1 MSSYLSMSNSMFSG
15 TGSYLS
21 SIGFTDSV
29 ESSYLFWPL
38 LVFVIMIIIFIIIM
52 IAYRAPPIN
61 DYMPTMV
68 SLAEATYPI
77 SSNEA
82 HKLLL
87 SGPGSTLAGL
97 FNVTIGDRTNQLATS
112 NTNNFTTLFGMF
124 GSIEFQIAP
133 ANISTTDS
141 TARLLIKTAV
151 SESHSNGTEV
161 VPLPP
166 LPAQKWIFIGILRD
180 GRRYDVLYNDKI
192 VASHRLD
199 AFPDMSIQNQL
210 QVGANP
216 PTGTQSPSRFLGN
229 AIHLIALPYRM
240 NPKDLATLR
249 AQYVDT
255 TGGPPTPL
263 PFPFPINL
271 PTLQSLCIP
280 GLPCTPV
287 NKPPPNRLQAWSSP
301 YA

>member
-1 MSSYLSMSNSMFSG
+1 MSNSLFSG
-15 TGSYLS
+15 TGSYFS

-38 LVFVIMIIIFIIIM
+38 LVFVIMVIIFIIIW
-52 IAYRAPPIN
+52 ISYSPPPVK
-61 DYMPTMV
+61 DYIPTMI
-68 SLAEATYPI
+68 SLSEVNYPI
-77 SSNEA
+77 PSNEA
-82 HKLLL
+82 HKVLLT
-87 SGPGSTLAGL
+87 GPGSTLAGL
-97 FNVTIGDRTNQLATS
+97 FHVSIGDRTNQLTTQT
-112 NTNNFTTLFGMF
+112 TNNYTTLFGMH
-124 GSIEFQIAP
+124 GSIEFQLAP
-133 ANISTTDS
+133 ASISSTDS
-141 TARLLIKTAV
+141 TARLLIKTG
-151 SESHSNGTEV
+151 NRTTEE

-180 GRRYDVLYNDKI
+180 GRRFDVLYNDKI

-199 AFPDMSIQNQL
+199 AFPDVSIQNQL

-216 PTGTQSPSRFLGN
+216 IKDTQSPSRFLGN

-240 NPKDLATLR
+240 NPKDLAILR

-287 NKPPPNRLQAWSSP
+287 KKPPPNRLQVWSSP

>member
-1 MSSYLSMSNSMFSG
+1 MSSYLSMSNSLFSG
-15 TGSYLS
+15 TGSYFS

-29 ESSYLFWPL
+29 ESSYLFWPI
-38 LVFVIMIIIFIIIM
+38 LVFVIMVIIFIIIL
-52 IAYRAPPIN
+52 IAYRVPPSK

-68 SLAEATYPI
+68 ALSEANYPI
-77 SSNEA
+77 ASNEA
-82 HKLLL
+82 HKILLT
-87 SGPGSTLAGL
+87 GPGSTIAGL
-97 FNVTIGDRTNQLATS
+97 FHVSIGDRTNQLATS
-112 NTNNFTTLFGMF
+112 KTHNYTTLFGMH
-124 GSIEFQIAP
+124 GSIEFQLAP

-141 TARLLIKTAV
+141 TARLLIKT
-151 SESHSNGTEV
+151 SRGTEE

-199 AFPDMSIQNQL
+199 SFPDMSIQNQF
-210 QVGANP
+210 QVGASAP
-216 PTGTQSPSRFLGN
+216 PNTQSPSRFLGN

-240 NPKDLATLR
+240 NPKELAVLR

-255 TGGPPTPL
+255 TGGPPEPL

-287 NKPPPNRLQAWSSP
+287 EKPPPNRLQAWSSP